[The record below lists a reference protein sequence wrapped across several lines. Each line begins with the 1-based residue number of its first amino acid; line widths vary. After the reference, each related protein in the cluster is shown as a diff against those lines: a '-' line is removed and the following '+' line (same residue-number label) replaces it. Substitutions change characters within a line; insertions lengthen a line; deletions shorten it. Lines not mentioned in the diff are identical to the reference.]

1 MFYRPTRGEKY
12 RHRVNFKAPRPN
24 WFTPYTT
31 TARYISGPNRSITDA
46 IGELG
51 STSWLSGLPLVKGA
65 VDAIAAKKS
74 SDAPS
79 EDIVPNTPVSA
90 SRVSSRRS
98 ARNPDAVKDFP
109 DGNSDD
115 ESSDKENDNAAVD
128 DDGSDEPP
136 KGDDVDD
143 DIGASPLMKTPRRQ
157 CGSAFSSAP
166 AAAGS
171 HPGKKRPTPPS
182 KQRVD
187 DPDNDDTDE
196 AASESAKDEGPRTRR
211 TGARPPATLRLSEDG
226 DGDKAAD
233 DESMMDT
240 QTQGYECLEKK

>member
-65 VDAIAAKKS
+65 VEAVAAKKS
-74 SDAPS
+74 SDIAIAPP
-79 EDIVPNTPVSA
+79 EDIVPNTPASA

-98 ARNPDAVKDFP
+98 ARNPDGAKDFP

-115 ESSDKENDNAAVD
+115 ENADKENDAVD
-128 DDGSDEPP
+128 DD
-136 KGDDVDD
+136 DDADD

-166 AAAGS
+166 AAGANPS
-171 HPGKKRPTPPS
+171 GKKRPTPPS

-196 AASESAKDEGPRTRR
+196 GVTESAKDEGPRTRR

-240 QTQGYECLEKK
+240 QTQGYECIEKK